1 MAVNK
6 NSTAFTFT
14 FAIVMVIVVGA
25 ILAFLSI
32 SLKPMQEA
40 NAADKKKMNILGAIL
55 VESTRQNASELF
67 DQYVVERVSIDF
79 DGKVVETRSEALK
92 EKATDP
98 KDPFYVDTK
107 KDYKNSV
114 KKVVNTYKEPAEFEN
129 QMRALNDVAYPVF
142 KCQKN
147 DTTFYVV
154 PMVGTGL
161 WGPIWGYVSVL
172 DDYKTVYGATFDHK
186 GETPGLGAEIK
197 EAGFQ
202 NNFQGKSLNIASE
215 NNEYFVVQKPGGAPA
230 DYKVDGITGG
240 TITSKGVEEMINRTM
255 DIYLGYFNG
264 SNNTS
269 QLK

>member
-1 MAVNK
+1 
-6 NSTAFTFT
+6 
-14 FAIVMVIVVGA
+14 
-25 ILAFLSI
+25 
-32 SLKPMQEA
+32 
-40 NAADKKKMNILGAIL
+40 MNILGAIL
-55 VESTRQNASELF
+55 VKSTRQNASKLF
-67 DQYVVERVSIDF
+67 DQYVTERVSIDF
-79 DGKVVETRSEALK
+79 DGKIVETRSKALK

-98 KDPFYVDTK
+98 NDPFYVDTK
-107 KDYKNSV
+107 KDYKNSI
-114 KKVVNTYKEPAEFEN
+114 KKVVNTYTEPSEFEN
-129 QMRALNDVAYPVF
+129 QMRSLQDVSYPVF

-147 DTTFYVV
+147 DTTFYVL

-172 DDYKTVYGATFDHK
+172 GDFKTVYGATFDHK

-202 NNFQGKSLNIASE
+202 NDFQGKTLNLASA
-215 NNEYFVVQKPGGAPA
+215 NNEYFIIQKPGGAPA

-255 DIYLGYFNG
+255 DIYLGYFNS